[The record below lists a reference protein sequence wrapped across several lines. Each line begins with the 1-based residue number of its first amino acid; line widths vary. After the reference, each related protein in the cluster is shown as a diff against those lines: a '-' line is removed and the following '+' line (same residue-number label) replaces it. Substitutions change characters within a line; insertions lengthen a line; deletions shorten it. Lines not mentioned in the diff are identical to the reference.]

1 MNRQTCILIT
11 CPSITISTIEVILRK
26 RNAKKLEANEKLKS
40 GIFCVLESGICT
52 GRICN
57 PAPGIRNPQHG
68 IQNLILS
75 WITLHGAKCFT
86 PNISMHIIL
95 TVPHTYTKVLKR
107 RSCCKIKSLSG
118 WRSFSLFLW
127 LYCLI
132 QGWNCKEKS
141 DASHSYGL
149 KSLGW
154 SSRSPFG
161 CLLLKMKII

>member
-52 GRICN
+52 GRIRN

-107 RSCCKIKSLSG
+107 KSCCKIKSLSG
-118 WRSFSLFLW
+118 WRSFSLFL
-127 LYCLI
+127 
-132 QGWNCKEKS
+132 
-141 DASHSYGL
+141 
-149 KSLGW
+149 
-154 SSRSPFG
+154 
-161 CLLLKMKII
+161 